1 MYGMPLNNLD
11 YRYMFYLSTK
21 DKPDLAENVAIA
33 YNNEPGKCE

>member
-1 MYGMPLNNLD
+1 MYVMPLNNLD
-11 YRYMFYLSTK
+11 YMFYLSTK